1 MAEAIMGALPPSA
14 KPREE
19 AKRKSQV
26 VEVLR
31 RLADNRGAMVGGI
44 ILMVVFVLAAIAP
57 WIIPYDYEAMDIS
70 SKFLGPSL
78 KHLFGTDQLGRDVF
92 SRLLYGARYSLSIGI
107 GAVALSSCCGILLGS
122 IAGFFGAAIDE
133 VIMRVCDVIQ
143 SIPGMI
149 LNIALSCML
158 GPGVFNTILA
168 LGIGGIAGTA
178 RLMRA
183 SILNVRKMEYLDAAT
198 STNCSSLRII
208 IKHVLPNSFAP
219 LIVQATMGVGARII
233 DAAGLSYIGIGV
245 QPPIPEWGAM
255 LVAGRDYIKDYA
267 YLTIIPGLAIIV
279 VVLALN
285 LLGDGLRDA
294 LDPKLKK

>member
-1 MAEAIMGALPPSA
+1 MPETRTLMPQGPGHAVDT
-14 KPREE
+14 
-19 AKRKSQV
+19 AKRKNQF
-26 VEVLR
+26 VEVLK
-31 RLADNRGAMVGGI
+31 RLTYNRGAVIGGI
-44 ILMVVFVLAAIAP
+44 ILLIIGIAAILSP
-57 WIIPYDYEAMDIS
+57 WIIPYDYEMMDIKN
-70 SKFLGPSL
+70 KFLSPCL
-78 KHLFGTDQLGRDVF
+78 AHPFGTDQLGRDVL
-92 SRLLYGARYSLSIGI
+92 SRILYGARYSLAIGL
-107 GAVALSSCCGILLGS
+107 GAVALSSGLGIILGA
-122 IAGFFGAAIDE
+122 IAGFFGSGVDE

-168 LGIGGIAGTA
+168 LGIGGVAGSA
-178 RLMRA
+178 RLMRS

-198 STNCSSLRII
+198 STNCSNLRII
-208 IKHVLPNSFAP
+208 TKHILPNCFSP
-219 LIVQATMGVGARII
+219 MIVQATMGVGARII

-255 LVAGRDYIKDYA
+255 LAAGRDFIKEYP
-267 YLTIIPGLAIIV
+267 YLTIIPGIAIML